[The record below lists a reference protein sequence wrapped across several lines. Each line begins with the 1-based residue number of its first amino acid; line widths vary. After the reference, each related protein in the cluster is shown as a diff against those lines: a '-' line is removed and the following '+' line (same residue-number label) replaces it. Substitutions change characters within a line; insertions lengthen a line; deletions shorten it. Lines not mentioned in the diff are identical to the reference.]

1 MHLTVGCTGLKPVR
15 INGFKALG
23 NHAILFCDDC
33 MNRKED
39 FIKMSKLNK
48 VSQELSEKLES
59 LDNVETA
66 IQQRV
71 DQALDN
77 YEQKKL

>member
-1 MHLTVGCTGLKPVR
+1 
-15 INGFKALG
+15 
-23 NHAILFCDDC
+23 
-33 MNRKED
+33 
-39 FIKMSKLNK
+39 MSKLNK
-48 VSQELSEKLES
+48 VSQEISEKLES

-77 YEQKKL
+77 YEQKKIVNKAVEKRFKPELAHQALRISIRCNWN